1 MPLSSGYLRKLFR
14 ASEGS
19 GISDFIVNVRLD
31 AAKDLLLNT
40 NLTAS
45 AIAEKVGI
53 YSNTYFSTLFRKH
66 FGTTPILYRQA
77 LLADRDPDSSRR

>member
-1 MPLSSGYLRKLFR
+1 MSLSSGYLRKLFR

-19 GISDFIVNVRLD
+19 GISEFIVNVRLD

-53 YSNTYFSTLFRKH
+53 FWHHADLIPAGTFGRQGSGFFSAIGK
-66 FGTTPILYRQA
+66 
-77 LLADRDPDSSRR
+77 